1 MPLENVLAHE
11 RIWPGAASNPVP
23 VAALVVH
30 ARCCCW
36 EFVRVGLVILGCGV
50 SSHCLSTSPTR
61 TVLAHRSRVCLS
73 LWTNVFP
80 RLSLQGDYPLLCLVQ
95 VSLVEFQENLYDPLS
110 FEYRAMVQLLAKEYQ
125 TLARAYALTWALSNC
140 NAVSGSTVA
149 FSPLFVLSRLHLLSL
164 YPCTYLK
171 KR

>member
-1 MPLENVLAHE
+1 MCS
-11 RIWPGAASNPVP
+11 R
-23 VAALVVH
+23 
-30 ARCCCW
+30 
-36 EFVRVGLVILGCGV
+36 GC
-50 SSHCLSTSPTR
+50 L
-61 TVLAHRSRVCLS
+61 
-73 LWTNVFP
+73 
-80 RLSLQGDYPLLCLVQ
+80 GDYPLLCLVQ

-110 FEYRAMVQLLAKEYQ
+110 FEYRAMVQLLAEEYQ
-125 TLARAYALTWALSNC
+125 TLARAYALTWAPSNC